1 MSVYMKK
8 LELLDISKSFFQSN
22 CKIDVLNKINFT
34 INDGEMMCI
43 LGPNGCGK
51 TTLIKIAA
59 GILMPDE
66 GQVLHNQELVQEPN
80 WNRTVIFQELHLF
93 PWMTT
98 LENVMFGLKAK
109 GLSKEKQSRLAKEQ
123 LKMFGIEN
131 FSQYYPNQ
139 LSLGTKQKVA
149 IARAF
154 AVKPDV
160 LLLDEPFS
168 SLDMQSREQFQQE
181 IRNVAKKQKQTILFV
196 THSIDEALFLGDK
209 ILVLSESPANIKEIV
224 ELNKSQERNYGYRHT
239 ENFFNLKKEISGV
252 LRKGEG
258 L

>member
-1 MSVYMKK
+1 MKK
-8 LELLDISKSFFQSN
+8 LEILNISKSFLQDN
-22 CKIDVLNKINFT
+22 YKVRVLNKVDFA
-34 INDGEMMCI
+34 INDGEIGCI

-98 LENVMFGLKAK
+98 LENVIFGLKAK
-109 GLSKEKQSRLAKEQ
+109 GLSKEKQTRLAKEQ
-123 LKMFGIEN
+123 LKILGIKD
-131 FSQYYPNQ
+131 FSKYYPNQ
-139 LSLGTKQKVA
+139 LSFGIKQKVA

-154 AVKPDV
+154 ALKPDV

-168 SLDMQSREQFQQE
+168 SLDMQSREVFQQD
-181 IRNVAKKQKQTILFV
+181 IRNMAKKQKQTMLFV

-209 ILVLSESPANIKEIV
+209 IIVLSETPANIKEII
-224 ELNKSQERNYGYRHT
+224 ELNKFQDRNFDYRHT
-239 ENFFNLKKEISGV
+239 EKFMK
-252 LRKGEG
+252 LRKKVHEI
-258 L
+258 LKNK